1 MAGTVDQSL
10 DLTIVDDQLEIKLAS
25 SSSSVSSSSPQQPQD
40 FDFVDDIEVLSEVHT
55 DTPEAH
61 ATSKEGEP
69 KPIVVTRFQARVQVH
84 VAEKRPK
91 PDLDSE
97 CAVDSDGDLEVVRRK
112 YSTFDV
118 EIPHTMAT
126 KIPEVGLQ
134 VWAGAL
140 LMADYIVHNRDQ
152 WVQSTVLELGAGTG
166 LASIVMA
173 RYAQTV
179 LCTDFVDS
187 VLINCVKAVKRNDVD
202 ANVSV
207 RHLDWTRFPST
218 HTTDTSAVDV
228 CNYLDVHDAAIKES
242 QRFSWSKTDLESL
255 EAVTILLAA
264 DVVYV
269 DEWTTAFSDCL
280 YELLRAGSTK
290 NRHLL
295 LTIEKRINFSL
306 DVLHD
311 VAPAYDHFRVHI
323 LDSTRFIA
331 AQITV
336 DFPVIFSN
344 YQRSKHL
351 QLWKISLNTP

>member
-126 KIPEVGLQ
+126 KIPEVNGLMSTC
-134 VWAGAL
+134 VWNVHLHVL
-140 LMADYIVHNRDQ
+140 LKTFNVATG
-152 WVQSTVLELGAGTG
+152 WTTG
-166 LASIVMA
+166 LGRCVVNGRLHCAQPRSMGSEHRIGAWRRNRISIHRHGKVCSDSF
-173 RYAQTV
+173 V
-179 LCTDFVDS
+179 HGLC
-187 VLINCVKAVKRNDVD
+187 
-202 ANVSV
+202 
-207 RHLDWTRFPST
+207 
-218 HTTDTSAVDV
+218 
-228 CNYLDVHDAAIKES
+228 
-242 QRFSWSKTDLESL
+242 
-255 EAVTILLAA
+255 
-264 DVVYV
+264 
-269 DEWTTAFSDCL
+269 
-280 YELLRAGSTK
+280 
-290 NRHLL
+290 
-295 LTIEKRINFSL
+295 
-306 DVLHD
+306 
-311 VAPAYDHFRVHI
+311 
-323 LDSTRFIA
+323 
-331 AQITV
+331 
-336 DFPVIFSN
+336 
-344 YQRSKHL
+344 
-351 QLWKISLNTP
+351 